1 MRDSIKSR
9 DIYKILESSFSQINE
24 QEPLESWR
32 RKKKKRKRTP
42 LSAAPLSVSGAGGP
56 EADRLGTASGDPSRA
71 DTGPSA
77 EPNDDTLRDQP
88 TGRDEPSQGS
98 SQEETPET
106 PEHGAAITPQPS
118 VGGIDTEPEPE
129 PEPVPEPEPE
139 PVEPEP
145 VEPEPE
151 PEPVGVQGSDVQMT
165 QDQFIIPMGAEQQKG
180 DIKREVKV
188 TVLGGSWRILNKGV
202 VGDWMADDPEQKFV
216 FTFTNADGQRSKT
229 SQELVFSSSKLK
241 NFDAEQQFAAV
252 WDTFKH
258 KSNNTGG
265 EAIADSTIE
274 DVPTSK
280 EEGEEVAATPPDPKE
295 EEQP

>member
-88 TGRDEPSQGS
+88 IGRDEPSQGS
-98 SQEETPET
+98 SQDETPET
-106 PEHGAAITPQPS
+106 PEPGPAITPQPP
-118 VGGIDTEPEPE
+118 VGGIDTDTEPEPEPVPEPETE

-139 PVEPEP
+139 PEGLE
-145 VEPEPE
+145 
-151 PEPVGVQGSDVQMT
+151 GSDVQMT
-165 QDQFIIPMGAEQQKG
+165 QNQFIIPGGAAQPKG
-180 DIKREVKV
+180 DIKNEVKV

-202 VGDWMADDPEQKFV
+202 VGDWMADDPKQKFV
-216 FTFTNADGQRSKT
+216 FTFTSAGGQRAET
-229 SQELVFSSSKLK
+229 SQELVLSSSKLK

-265 EAIADSTIE
+265 EAIVDSTIE

-280 EEGEEVAATPPDPKE
+280 EEGEEVAATPPDPE
-295 EEQP
+295 EEE